1 MTAQSTFDFVDT
13 SVSSYDKNEN
23 I

>member
-13 SVSSYDKNEN
+13 RFNSYDKNEN